1 MITISRHLV
10 TKYSAILRSLFVAS
24 HCAIKI
30 RFGWWVGRFEI
41 YGRKQMK
48 KAFTIAA
55 LAAAITLA
63 PAHAETVKIG
73 YMTTL
78 SGGAGI
84 IGKQMQNAVEL
95 ALEHKGGKLGG
106 MDADVVFV
114 DDQRKPDVAKQLANR
129 LVKSDRVDVV
139 AGIIWSNLLEAVHK
153 PVTRSDI
160 LLISSNAGPSTVAGE
175 GCHKNFFSMSWQND
189 QTPEA
194 MGKHMQDAGIKSVYL
209 MAPNYQAGKDMLSG
223 FKRYYK
229 GNVKGEVYT
238 KLGQSDFQPELSAL
252 RATAPEATMVFQ
264 PGGMGINFVKQWKQA
279 GMDGVSKLYQV
290 FTVDGV
296 SLPALKESALGILG
310 TQTWSPDLNNAINN
324 KFVADYKAKFGGYP
338 SFYAA
343 QAYDT
348 ILAIDHAIAKSGS
361 KDTDKMRA
369 VLAAGNIPTTRG
381 LLKMNS
387 NHFPIQNIYLRETV
401 KDADGM
407 VTTRVTET
415 VFTDHA
421 DSYAAKCKF

>member
-1 MITISRHLV
+1 
-10 TKYSAILRSLFVAS
+10 
-24 HCAIKI
+24 
-30 RFGWWVGRFEI
+30 
-41 YGRKQMK
+41 MK
-48 KAFTIAA
+48 KIMIAVSV
-55 LAAAITLA
+55 LAAIGVGAYFFT
-63 PAHAETVKIG
+63 HEQKNEVVRVG

-106 MDADVVFV
+106 MDAEVIFV
-114 DDQRKPDVAKQLANR
+114 DDQRKPDVAKQLADR

-139 AGIIWSNLLEAVHK
+139 AGVIWSNLLMAIHK
-153 PVTRSDI
+153 PVTRADT
-160 LLISSNAGPSTVAGE
+160 LLISSNAGPSPIAGE
-175 GCHKNFFSMSWQND
+175 ECHENFFSMSWQND

-194 MGKHMQDAGIKSVYL
+194 MGKYMQDAGIKSVYL

-223 FKRYYK
+223 FKRYYT
-229 GNVKGEVYT
+229 GEIAGEVYT
-238 KLGQSDFQPELSAL
+238 KLGQSDFQAELSAL
-252 RATAPEATMVFQ
+252 RAVAPETTMVFQ

-279 GMDGVSKLYQV
+279 GMDEVSKLYQV

-296 SLPALKESALGILG
+296 SLPALKETALGILG
-310 TQTWSPDLNNAINN
+310 TQSWSPDLDNDINK

-348 ILAIDHAIAKSGS
+348 IMAIDHAIATSGS

-369 VLAAGNIPTTRG
+369 ALAKGNIPTTRG
-381 LLKMNS
+381 VLKMNS
-387 NHFPIQNIYLRETV
+387 NHFPIQNFYLRDTV
-401 KDADGM
+401 LDSDGV
-407 VTTRVTET
+407 VTSKVLST
-415 VFTDHA
+415 VFADHA
-421 DSYAAKCKF
+421 DSYAASCKF